1 MYWKASL
8 KMLAHKKISL
18 VFIGFDI
25 AFVFLCWYFSFAL
38 RFNFDIPNDFY
49 QTIKLS
55 TILVIPLQIFLL
67 NIFGAYKI
75 YWKYISLN
83 DLLRI
88 VISIILTSIII
99 GFISFIVSDYILIP
113 RSVILIYPS
122 IFILAITGSRLM
134 QRIFLE
140 YSSLSNRSNK
150 IFDPL
155 IIIGIHENLPQ
166 IIRELKKNT
175 AWDLIGVLDNNK
187 KNQGLKISGV
197 SIIGSFDDL
206 ISISKKFNVKH
217 AILVS
222 SELTKNEY
230 SKIANAEKLL
240 DMVIFKIPNINNITS
255 KNTFVSKI
263 RPIKIEDLLGRE
275 SVKLN
280 QIEVNK
286 AIKSQTI
293 LVTGAAGSIGTELC
307 QQIIKFK
314 PKLLICLDISEYS
327 IYTLSQAIEKEN
339 KKIPILY
346 LVNDVKNTE
355 DIYKILS
362 NYLPNMVFH
371 AAAYKHVPLM
381 ENNNVSQALLNN
393 AIGSYTVAKACKELK
408 IKNFVLVST
417 DKAVNPTNIMGA
429 SKRLA
434 EILVQSL
441 QENNSTKFTVVRF
454 GNVLG
459 SSGSVIP
466 KFREQIDNGGPVT
479 ITHPNV
485 TRYFMSIKEA
495 AQLILQAAT
504 IGKSGEI
511 LILEMGNPI
520 KILDLAKMMIHLSGF
535 KKDEIKIKFTG
546 LRQGE
551 KLYEELLANNETTKK
566 TNYKKIRI
574 AYSVKKDQKW
584 ISNLIEWL
592 ENLSNKD
599 ELLIK
604 KELKKWVNEYTIDMK
619 PSAPDIK
626 HFKKTN

>member
-1 MYWKASL
+1 
-8 KMLAHKKISL
+8 MLAHKKISL